1 MAGGGRSLG
10 LWAALVLVAG
20 NMIGS
25 GLYLLPATLGAVGS
39 ITVISWVIAGGG
51 ALVLA
56 LVFAY
61 LGLLRPQADGAVAY
75 ASEELGP
82 ALGHFGWF
90 TYWLT
95 SCCGTSAVAVAAT
108 GYLGFFFPVLKS
120 TWPGVASSIAIVW
133 LMVGVNLI
141 GPRLVA
147 RIGAATLVVGL
158 APIVLAS
165 GVGLAYFRPEVFS
178 ASWNVSGGSDFAATV
193 SSVTPIFWAFLGLEC
208 ANVVAAVVENP
219 RRNLPLA
226 AVGGVALALA
236 IYLAASVAIM
246 GLLPAKALAAS
257 SAPFADAIHGV
268 AGAITAALVAACALA
283 KASGTLGG
291 WILVAAESNR
301 SGAAVGFLPRWI
313 SEVAPDKGLTRDLI
327 LVGVMM
333 SASIYASASP
343 SLGKQFGVLINVTVV
358 LSMVLYL
365 LCSLAL
371 LKMAAELETARSRL
385 VARIAGAVGAAFS
398 LGVILAADPGLRLPT
413 LVVTAVSF
421 GLYGLSRWRR
431 AQPA

>member
-1 MAGGGRSLG
+1 MGGEGRSLG

-39 ITVISWVIAGGG
+39 VTVISWLIAGAG

-75 ASEELGP
+75 ASEGLGP

-90 TYWLT
+90 TYWIT

-120 TWPGVASSIAIVW
+120 TWPGVACSIAVVW
-133 LMVGVNLI
+133 LMVGANLI

-158 APIVLAS
+158 APIVLAM
-165 GVGLAYFRPEVFS
+165 GIGFAWFRPEVFA
-178 ASWNVSGGSDFAATV
+178 ASWNVSGRSDMAATLA
-193 SSVTPIFWAFLGLEC
+193 SVTPIFWAFLGLEC

-219 RRNLPLA
+219 KRNLPLA

-236 IYLAASVAIM
+236 IYLAASAAIM
-246 GLLPAKALAAS
+246 GLLPAKTLAAS
-257 SAPFADAIHGV
+257 TAPFADAIHGV
-268 AGAITAALVAACALA
+268 AGALTAALVAACALA
-283 KASGTLGG
+283 KAFGTLGG
-291 WILVAAESNR
+291 WILVGAESNR
-301 SGAAVGFLPRWI
+301 SGAAVGFLPRWV
-313 SEVAPDKGLTRDLI
+313 SEVRPDKGLARDLV
-327 LVGVMM
+327 LVGLMM
-333 SASIYASASP
+333 SASVYASASP

-385 VARIAGAVGAAFS
+385 IARIAGVVGAIFS
-398 LGVILAADPGLRLPT
+398 FGVIAAADPSLRVPT
-413 LVVTAVSF
+413 LAVTGISFAFYAV
-421 GLYGLSRWRR
+421 SRWRR
-431 AQPA
+431 VQPA

>member
-1 MAGGGRSLG
+1 MGGEGRSLG

-39 ITVISWVIAGGG
+39 ITVVAWLIAGAG

-75 ASEELGP
+75 ASEGLGP

-90 TYWLT
+90 TYWIT
-95 SCCGTSAVAVAAT
+95 ACCGTSAIAVAAT
-108 GYLGFFFPVLKS
+108 GYLGFFFPVLKQ
-120 TWPGVASSIAIVW
+120 TWPSVASSLGIVW
-133 LMVGVNLI
+133 LMVGANLI

-147 RIGAATLVVGL
+147 RIGGATLIMGL
-158 APIVLAS
+158 APIVLVIGL
-165 GVGLAYFRPEVFS
+165 GVANFRPDVFA
-178 ASWNVSGGSDFAATV
+178 ASWNVSGRSDLSATL
-193 SSVTPIFWAFLGLEC
+193 SSITPIFWAFLGLEC
-208 ANVVAAVVENP
+208 ANIVASIIENP

-236 IYLAASVAIM
+236 VYLLASVAIM

-257 SAPFADAIHGV
+257 SAPFADALRGV
-268 AGAITAALVAACALA
+268 AGGLTATLIAACALA
-283 KASGTLGG
+283 RTFGALGG
-291 WILVAAESNR
+291 WILVGAESNR
-301 SGAAVGFLPRWI
+301 SGAAAGFLPRVV
-313 SEVAPDKGLTRDLI
+313 SDVTPDSRMVRDLL
-327 LVGVMM
+327 LVGLMM
-333 SASIYASASP
+333 SVSICASASP

-371 LKMAAELETARSRL
+371 VKMAAELETARSRL
-385 VARIAGAVGAAFS
+385 VARMAGAVGAAFS
-398 LGVILAADPGLRLPT
+398 FGVIATADPSLRVPT

-421 GLYGLSRWRR
+421 AFYAVSRLRR
-431 AQPA
+431 VQPA

>member
-39 ITVISWVIAGGG
+39 ITVVSWVIAGGG

-75 ASEELGP
+75 ASEALGP

-90 TYWLT
+90 TYWIT
-95 SCCGTSAVAVAAT
+95 CCFGTSAVAVAAT
-108 GYLGFFFPVLKS
+108 GYLAYFFPVLRE

-133 LMVGVNLI
+133 LMVAANLV

-147 RIGAATLVVGL
+147 RIGGATLIVGL
-158 APIVLAS
+158 APIVLVI
-165 GVGLAYFRPEVFS
+165 GVGAANFSPQVFA
-178 ASWNVSGGSDFAATV
+178 ASWNVSGQSGLSATLT
-193 SSVTPIFWAFLGLEC
+193 STTPIFWAFLGLEC
-208 ANVVAAVVENP
+208 ANVAAALIENP

-236 IYLAASVAIM
+236 VYLLASVAIM
-246 GLLPAKALAAS
+246 GLLPARTLAAS
-257 SAPFADAIHGV
+257 SAPFADALRGV
-268 AGAITAALVAACALA
+268 AGGVTATLIAACALA
-283 KASGTLGG
+283 KTFGALGG
-291 WILVAAESNR
+291 WILVGAESNR
-301 SGAAVGFLPRWI
+301 SGAAAGFLPRAL
-313 SEVAPDKGLTRDLI
+313 SDVTPSSRMVRDLL
-327 LVGVMM
+327 LVGGLM
-333 SASIYASASP
+333 SVSIYASAAP

-365 LCSLAL
+365 LGSLAL
-371 LKMAAELETARSRL
+371 VKLAGELDTPRSRL
-385 VARIAGAVGAAFS
+385 IARIAGVVGAVFS
-398 LGVILAADPGLRLPT
+398 FGVIAAADPSLRLPT
-413 LVVTAVSF
+413 LGVTVLSF
-421 GLYGLSRWRR
+421 ALYGLSRWRR